1 MIWTVSSTGF
11 DFRLRRSAVSR
22 RILESFLFVRLLI
35 TFDDANIEAITQ
47 YNYKGAFT
55 VFSKPIG
62 DGRRMP
68 PIEIY

>member
-47 YNYKGAFT
+47 YKGAFT

-62 DGRRMP
+62 DRERVP